1 MDDAAA
7 PPRAAES
14 VVRPSVLRTAGNPLI
29 PIFIFR
35 AYAVAA
41 AAAAAAAA
49 QSLISASAIGRFL
62 HSQSK
67 RLVRCLGLHLK
78 EWHVLQCDFPR
89 GKNMRKLMAGRK
101 IFAANFILPLIS
113 EFGKTL

>member
-41 AAAAAAAA
+41 AAAA

-62 HSQSK
+62 LSQSK

-89 GKNMRKLMAGRK
+89 GKNMRKLMAGLK
-101 IFAANFILPLIS
+101 ILAANFILLIIS
-113 EFGKTL
+113 EFAKTL